1 MNSMKL
7 TPAAV
12 RWLEEAAAFGPVW
25 PTFGPYT
32 QLVNAGLIAGPQ
44 ERATVTEA
52 GRRYLIEKGK
62 S

>member
-1 MNSMKL
+1 MNSTTRL
-7 TPAAV
+7 TAAAV
-12 RWLEEAAAFGPVW
+12 RWLEAAAFGPVW